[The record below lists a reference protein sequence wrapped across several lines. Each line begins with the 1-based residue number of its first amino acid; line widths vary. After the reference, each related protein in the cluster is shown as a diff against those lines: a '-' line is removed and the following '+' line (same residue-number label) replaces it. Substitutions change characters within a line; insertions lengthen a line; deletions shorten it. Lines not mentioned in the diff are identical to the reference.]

1 MSEPGQPKDLRASDH
16 DREHVAEQLRVAAG
30 DGRLDFDELDERLGA
45 AYRAKTYGE
54 LEPLVADLPGARRP
68 PVRREVAPQGGQH
81 PTMPVG
87 GRPFSGP
94 AIAIFGAAT
103 RKGSWVVPRRFQA
116 FAVFGGVEI
125 DLRDATLEDR
135 EVTII
140 ANAIFGGVDIT
151 VPEGVA
157 VMTSGAG
164 IMGGYEGPNDDGG
177 APAGPVIHIKGIAV
191 FGGVDVRRKGPT
203 SSKPSGW
210 RSALRGG
217 PVRPPIHPPPPP
229 IPPPPA
235 IPPWSPTGAR
245 DGS

>member
-54 LEPLVADLPGARRP
+54 LEPLVSDLPGARRS

-87 GRPFSGP
+87 GRSFSGP

-135 EVTII
+135 EVTIM
-140 ANAIFGGVDIT
+140 ANAILAGAAPCAEARYGRRSILRRRPSPHHRRSRRSRRPERATGRSPAAVTAQRAVAKSTLAYACSFSIWCQLSMARI
-151 VPEGVA
+151 VPLFER
-157 VMTSGAG
+157 MTSECVRAT
-164 IMGGYEGPNDDGG
+164 
-177 APAGPVIHIKGIAV
+177 PA
-191 FGGVDVRRKGPT
+191 
-203 SSKPSGW
+203 
-210 RSALRGG
+210 L
-217 PVRPPIHPPPPP
+217 
-229 IPPPPA
+229 
-235 IPPWSPTGAR
+235 
-245 DGS
+245 

>member
-54 LEPLVADLPGARRP
+54 LEPLVADLPDARRP

-87 GRPFSGP
+87 GRSFSGP

-177 APAGPVIHIKGIAV
+177 APEGPVIHIKGIAV

-235 IPPWSPTGAR
+235 IPPWSPPGAR